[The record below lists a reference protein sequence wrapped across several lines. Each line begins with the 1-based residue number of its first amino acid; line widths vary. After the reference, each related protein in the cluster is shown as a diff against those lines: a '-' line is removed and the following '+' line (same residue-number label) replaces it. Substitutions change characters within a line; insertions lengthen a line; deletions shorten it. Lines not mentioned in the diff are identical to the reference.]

1 MKQGLLTISIILI
14 VIGAIIWLVPW
25 PIQAEPAT
33 NVVGQVL
40 FWIGVALLIVWGCLV
55 GYYEAKAS

>member
-14 VIGAIIWLVPW
+14 VVGAVIWLVPW
-25 PIQAEPAT
+25 PLQAEPAT

-40 FWIGVALLIVWGCLV
+40 FWIGVAMIIIWGALV
-55 GYYEAKAS
+55 AYYEAKAS

>member
-1 MKQGLLTISIILI
+1 MKQGLLTIAVVLI

-33 NVVGQVL
+33 SIVGQVL
-40 FWIGVALLIVWGCLV
+40 FWIGVALLIIWGCLV
-55 GYYEAKAS
+55 GYYEARAS